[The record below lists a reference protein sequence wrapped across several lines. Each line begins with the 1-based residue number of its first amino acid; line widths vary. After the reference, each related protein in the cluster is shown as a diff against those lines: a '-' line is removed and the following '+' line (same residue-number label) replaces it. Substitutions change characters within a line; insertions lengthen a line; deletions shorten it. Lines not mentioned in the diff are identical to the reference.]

1 MGPVSRTVDPAVAT
15 LAARQHGNVTRA
27 QLNALGIGDNGI
39 AHRVRTGRLSRVHHG
54 VYAVGRPPSTPIERA
69 AAAVLACG
77 ARAAL
82 SHESAL
88 ALWGFAKR
96 WPTPP
101 TVTVATDR
109 HPRAVT
115 VHRCRTLTR
124 ADIRTQLGI
133 RATSAARTVLDCVP
147 GLDEKPRTRLVNDAL
162 RSPFLTRNELA
173 ATRAR
178 RPRHPSAALLDPF
191 LDRTDGPTFSDLED
205 EFLAFCRTHGLPRPQ
220 INTRAAGR
228 IVDATFAAER
238 LIVELDSWEFHQDRA
253 AFEDDRERDA
263 NALDTG
269 FETIRITSR
278 RITHRPAAEAA
289 RLHRILA
296 RRRDQAV

>member
-1 MGPVSRTVDPAVAT
+1 VARI
-15 LAARQHGNVTRA
+15 ARRQHGNITRP
-27 QLNALGIGDNGI
+27 QLNHLGIDDAAI
-39 AHRVRTGRLSRVHHG
+39 AHRVARGRLFRVHRG
-54 VYAVGRPPSTPIERA
+54 VYAVGRPPSTPLELA

-77 ARAAL
+77 PTAVL
-82 SHESAL
+82 SHQSAL
-88 ALWGFAKR
+88 ALWGFAR
-96 WPTPP
+96 SWPQPP
-101 TVTVATDR
+101 IVTVTGDR
-109 HPRAVT
+109 RRPDIT
-115 VHRCRTLTR
+115 VYRRPSLAR

-133 RATSAARTVLDCVP
+133 RATSAARTVMDCLP

-162 RSPFLTRNELA
+162 RSRFLTRSQLA
-173 ATRAR
+173 DTRAR
-178 RPRHPSAALLDPF
+178 HPRHPGARLLDPF

-205 EFLAFCRTHGLPRPQ
+205 EFLAFCQAHGLPRPQ
-220 INTRAAGR
+220 VNTRAAGR

-278 RITHRPAAEAA
+278 RLSERAESEAA

-296 RRRDQAV
+296 RRRDQAA